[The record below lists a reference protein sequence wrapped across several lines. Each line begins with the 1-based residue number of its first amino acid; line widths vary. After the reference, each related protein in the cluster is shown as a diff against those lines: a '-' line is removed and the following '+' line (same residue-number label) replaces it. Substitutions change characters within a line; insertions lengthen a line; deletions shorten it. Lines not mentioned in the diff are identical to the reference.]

1 MEGLAESQAEAGGGG
16 GGGGGGM
23 GDCEETVC
31 AIATAVNSLKSQSV
45 SLANRHRKRWREV
58 AQRCRG
64 GGKREAAVSGTSRDS
79 MEGDTGGNVGN
90 METEE
95 AGVVAGGG
103 SREMQREK
111 MAVQEEGSTHTLGE
125 STVGATGMEKEVEEG
140 VRRSA
145 GERLVEPAVLQLLN
159 RYSEQLV
166 ELVRERTLHLPAD

>member
-1 MEGLAESQAEAGGGG
+1 MEGLAESQAEGGAGG

-64 GGKREAAVSGTSRDS
+64 VGKREAAVSGTSRDS
-79 MEGDTGGNVGN
+79 MEGDTGGNV
-90 METEE
+90 ETEE
-95 AGVVAGGG
+95 PGVVAGGG

-111 MAVQEEGSTHTLGE
+111 TAVQEEGSTHTLGE

-140 VRRSA
+140 VRRGA
-145 GERLVEPAVLQLLN
+145 GERLVDPAVLQLLN